1 MLLLHFHDLLRLL
14 CPGVEQLKQYY
25 AEVDV
30 ILQNI
35 EHTTVPLLVIFKVIG
50 RDGIGTSC
58 NQEQREC
65 PHKIYYNRCLRGLHQ
80 IPPPP
85 APPSSTTRPAV
96 PSPPSTHDHRRSGGL
111 PGHPSKPASH
121 DQTPNS
127 NPNPSSPPLASVAS
141 RGRWWPRRRPL
152 HPTPARL
159 SPEKKCNR
167 VIFFSSFVTSLCVF
181 HKVTR
186 GLSS

>member
-1 MLLLHFHDLLRLL
+1 MTIQLATTPNVCAMQTAVNSKKTTTVIGCHNRCFMLQSNAIAALSVLLRLL

-58 NQEQREC
+58 NQEQRER

-111 PGHPSKPASH
+111 PGHPSKPAGCRIP
-121 DQTPNS
+121 QTQ
-127 NPNPSSPPLASVAS
+127 
-141 RGRWWPRRRPL
+141 
-152 HPTPARL
+152 
-159 SPEKKCNR
+159 
-167 VIFFSSFVTSLCVF
+167 
-181 HKVTR
+181 
-186 GLSS
+186 